1 MKVSGVS
8 ISVPD
13 QEEDAPELPLLA
25 QPRQQDVRL
34 IENYRDLSRV
44 IELFSEQ
51 SGPIAVDAERA
62 SGFKYG
68 SQAYLVQLFRRGA
81 PIAMIDP
88 QAVLADNEDAFKM
101 VADLL
106 DSTEW
111 VLHAATQ
118 DMPCL
123 AELGLKPKRIFD
135 TELGARIANLDRVGL
150 GSACE
155 QLLGIRLA
163 KEHSAVDWSTRPLP
177 ENWLTYAA
185 LDVDVLI
192 ELRDAVEA
200 ELARQGKLDWAL
212 AEFDHLLTFKP
223 KPVNP
228 EKWRSLSGLS
238 SVKDQRQLAV
248 AKSLWNARETLGQ
261 KLDVSPGRLV
271 PDASLVEAAT
281 SNARTRAELAAN
293 RKFAGRASRSY
304 LDTWWAAIQTG
315 QASRELPPVR
325 MAVTGIP
332 NHRSWPQRYPEADA
346 RLKSVRAA
354 LTKLA
359 GDLNLPIEN
368 LVSPE
373 VIRQVCWSPE
383 IESIEALEHQ
393 LARHGSRTWQI
404 QLIAKVIFDAIT
416 EADSQNPPESDPE

>member
-1 MKVSGVS
+1 M
-8 ISVPD
+8 PD
-13 QEEDAPELPLLA
+13 QEVEVTELPLLA

-34 IENYRDLSRV
+34 VETY
-44 IELFSEQ
+44 EQ
-51 SGPIAVDAERA
+51 LVEVVGLLQYQTGPIAVDAERA

-88 QAVLADNEDAFKM
+88 QAVLADNASAFKI
-101 VADLL
+101 VSELL
-106 DSTEW
+106 DSAEW

-123 AELGLKPKRIFD
+123 AELGLRPKKIFD
-135 TELGARIANLDRVGL
+135 TELGARVANLDRVGL

-155 QLLGIRLA
+155 QLLGLRLA

-177 ENWLTYAA
+177 ANWLTYAA

-192 ELRDAVEA
+192 DLRDAVEA
-200 ELARQGKLDWAL
+200 ELEKQNKLEWAL
-212 AEFDHLLTFKP
+212 AEFQNLLKFEP
-223 KPVNP
+223 KPTNP

-238 SVKDQRQLAV
+238 AVKDQKQLAV
-248 AKSLWNARETLGQ
+248 AKSLWHAREALGQ

-281 SNARTRAELAAN
+281 CNARSRAELAAN

-304 LDTWWAAIQTG
+304 LDTWWAAVQEG
-315 QASRELPPVR
+315 QSSRDLPPVR
-325 MAVTGIP
+325 IAATGIP
-332 NHRSWPQRYPEADA
+332 NHRSWPQRFPEADL
-346 RLKSVRAA
+346 RLKSVRTA

-359 GDLNLPIEN
+359 EELNLPIEN

-373 VIRQVCWSPE
+373 AIRQVCWAPE
-383 IESIEALEHQ
+383 LESLKTLEAQ
-393 LARHGSRTWQI
+393 LTRHGVRQWQVEQI
-404 QLIAKVIFDAIT
+404 GRVVADAIT
-416 EADSQNPPESDPE
+416 EADSQNLPESDQEQVRPEA

>member
-1 MKVSGVS
+1 MKASGVS
-8 ISVPD
+8 ISVPEI
-13 QEEDAPELPLLA
+13 QQDAPELPLLA
-25 QPRQQDVRL
+25 HPRQQDVRL
-34 IENYRDLSRV
+34 IETYAALTQV
-44 IELFSEQ
+44 VELFNEQ
-51 SGPIAVDAERA
+51 AGPIAVDAERA

-68 SQAYLVQLFRRGA
+68 SQAYLVQLYRRGA

-88 QAVLADNEDAFKM
+88 QSVLADNKDAFKI
-101 VADLL
+101 VSDLL
-106 DSTEW
+106 DSAEW

-118 DMPCL
+118 DIPCL
-123 AELGLKPKRIFD
+123 AELGLRPKKIFD

-192 ELRDAVEA
+192 DLRDAVEA
-200 ELARQGKLDWAL
+200 ELVRQGKIDWAL
-212 AEFDHLLTFKP
+212 AEFENLLRFEP
-223 KPVNP
+223 KPMNP
-228 EKWRSLSGLS
+228 EKWRSISGLS
-238 SVKDQRQLAV
+238 SVKDQKQLAI
-248 AKSLWNARETLGQ
+248 ARALWNAREELAQ

-281 SNARTRAELAAN
+281 SNMRTRAELAAN

-304 LDTWWAAIQTG
+304 LDTWWAAVLAG
-315 QASRELPPVR
+315 QSSRDLPPVR
-325 MAVTGIP
+325 LALSGMP
-332 NHRSWPQRYPEADA
+332 NHRSWPQRYPDADS
-346 RLKSVRAA
+346 RLKCVRVS

-359 GDLNLPIEN
+359 EALNLPIEN

-373 VIRQVCWSPE
+373 VVRQVCWAPE
-383 IESIEALEHQ
+383 KESLQALEAQ
-393 LARHGSRTWQI
+393 LAKHGARKWQVS
-404 QLIAKVIFDAIT
+404 LISQEMLEAII
-416 EADSQNPPESDPE
+416 EADSQTPPESDQQ

>member
-1 MKVSGVS
+1 MKASGVS
-8 ISVPD
+8 IFVP
-13 QEEDAPELPLLA
+13 EEETEVVELPLLA
-25 QPRQQDVRL
+25 RPRQQDVRL
-34 IENYRDLSRV
+34 IETYDQLTEVVGLLSA
-44 IELFSEQ
+44 Q

-68 SQAYLVQLFRRGA
+68 SQAYLVQLYRRGG

-88 QAVLADNEDAFKM
+88 QAVLADNPNAFR
-101 VADLL
+101 VVSDLL
-106 DSTEW
+106 DSAEW

-123 AELGLKPKRIFD
+123 AELGLRPNKIFD

-177 ENWLTYAA
+177 ENWLIYAA

-192 ELRDAVEA
+192 DLRDAVETA
-200 ELARQGKLDWAL
+200 LKTQSKLDWAN
-212 AEFDHLLTFKP
+212 AEFENLLKFEP
-223 KPVNP
+223 KPLNP
-228 EKWRSLSGLS
+228 DKWRTLSGLS
-238 SVKDQRQLAV
+238 SVKDQKQLAV
-248 AKSLWNARETLGQ
+248 AKALWLAREALGQ

-271 PDASLVEAAT
+271 PDASLLEAAT

-304 LDTWWAAIQTG
+304 LDTWWAAIQAG
-315 QASRELPPVR
+315 QATRDLPPLRV
-325 MAVTGIP
+325 ALTGIP
-332 NHRSWPQRYPEADA
+332 GHRSWPQRYPDADA
-346 RLKSVRAA
+346 RLKAVRAQ
-354 LTKLA
+354 LSTLA
-359 GDLNLPIEN
+359 EELNIPIEN

-373 VIRQVCWSPE
+373 VVRQACWAPE
-383 IESIEALEHQ
+383 IESVETLMQQ
-393 LARHGSRTWQI
+393 LAGHGARKWQVD
-404 QLIAKVIFDAIT
+404 LIAQVIFEAIT
-416 EADSQNPPESDPE
+416 KVGSPSPPESDQE